1 MDDDFHPSDLLD
13 DTVLG
18 SAGGSR
24 MAALKV
30 RKYLIFYSAHTT
42 PHTTLHLNKN
52 R

>member
-30 RKYLIFYSAHTT
+30 RKYLIFLQRAYNSSYNS
-42 PHTTLHLNKN
+42 PFK
-52 R
+52 